1 MCVSMPGFNCVIF
14 RGWKVALGV
23 GRDWVAL
30 CGVLVVVIVVLV
42 ENFPPFALSA
52 GLMDL
57 RISIFK
63 RHWVSILEF

>member
-1 MCVSMPGFNCVIF
+1 M
-14 RGWKVALGV
+14 